1 LAGSLVYMTRFD
13 LEINFQTVAF
23 ARLVQGCGMAF
34 LFVPI
39 NTVAYSY
46 LPPEKNNAASGLIN
60 LARNVGASMGISFVT
75 TMLDRRQQFHED
87 RLSAHLN
94 PANPRL
100 QAMLR
105 GTTGALS
112 THSGSSAVRQAYAL
126 LEGGVT
132 RQAMML
138 SYIDNFRLLSIAALF
153 LIPLV
158 LIVKKPRKGRAAP
171 VH

>member
-1 LAGSLVYMTRFD
+1 
-13 LEINFQTVAF
+13 
-23 ARLVQGCGMAF
+23 
-34 LFVPI
+34 
-39 NTVAYSY
+39 
-46 LPPEKNNAASGLIN
+46 
-60 LARNVGASMGISFVT
+60 
-75 TMLDRRQQFHED
+75 
-87 RLSAHLN
+87 
-94 PANPRL
+94 
-100 QAMLR
+100 
-105 GTTGALS
+105 
-112 THSGSSAVRQAYAL
+112 VRQAYAL